1 MVCAE
6 VVLHLFAER
15 LHSFVGYL
23 QRHYLGPSHFARYAS
38 QQSQIART
46 LVFTKRLKEHGFGA
60 YLRSSTQGRG
70 HVNEK

>member
-15 LHSFVGYL
+15 LHSFVWYL

-46 LVFTKRLKEHGFGA
+46 LVFTKRLNMDLVHIFEVRHKEEA
-60 YLRSSTQGRG
+60 M
-70 HVNEK
+70 